1 MITQQLKQLD
11 NSGINGILVD
21 DSLGMVMLGYEDTL
35 SVTMEDILGMFSDF
49 TPKFVKK
56 NMKI

>member
-11 NSGINGILVD
+11 NFGINGILVD
-21 DSLGMVMLGYEDTL
+21 DSLVMVMVMLGYEDTL

-56 NMKI
+56 I